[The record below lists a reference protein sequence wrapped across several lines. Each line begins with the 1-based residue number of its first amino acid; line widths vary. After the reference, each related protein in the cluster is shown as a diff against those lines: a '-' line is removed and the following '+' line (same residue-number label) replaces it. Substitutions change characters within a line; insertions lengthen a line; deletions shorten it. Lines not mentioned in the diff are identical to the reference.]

1 MGLVAVGLLA
11 FVGFIV
17 TKGPSPAKKPQ
28 VTVPT
33 TTTPTTVAQETTTTT
48 TEPVPST
55 TAAPPAETRPIYAVS
70 DSVVTLSEPG
80 KYLCAPY
87 GSASGC
93 IVRSMPLYIYYPA
106 AGSPGGVVNNAA
118 PIRKGGPFPLVIFGN
133 GYLESV
139 GSYSVILDF
148 WASRGYIVAA
158 PQFPLSQTDSVGGP
172 WEADI
177 LNQPSDMSAAVTYM
191 VNQDHA
197 RSSEFFGLVNTQEIA
212 ATGQSDGADAALAV
226 GYNSC
231 CTDTRI
237 KAVISLSGAELSSY
251 PGKYFVTAGPP
262 LLVVQG
268 TADEINQPSGS
279 QEVFASAHPPKY
291 FETLIGADHLD
302 GYQQV
307 DPYSDVVRVVTG
319 SFLDY
324 YLKGE
329 SGALKT
335 MNNAGNVAGVASL
348 S

>member
-33 TTTPTTVAQETTTTT
+33 TTTPTTAAQETTTT

-55 TAAPPAETRPIYAVS
+55 TAAPPPETRPIYAVS
-70 DSVVTLSEPG
+70 DSMVTLSEPG

-106 AGSPGGVVNNAA
+106 AGSPGNVVNNAA

-158 PQFPLSQTDSVGGP
+158 PQFPTSQTDSVGGP

-197 RSSEFFGLVNTQEIA
+197 RSSEFFGLINTQEIA
-212 ATGQSDGADAALAV
+212 ATGQSDGADDALAV

-251 PGKYFVTAGPP
+251 PGKYFVAAGPP

-329 SGALKT
+329 SGALRA